1 MTAAQSRPPGGSAR
15 LYRSESPP
23 ATLGRQRAGGALLG
37 CPMRADRTGPTPAL
51 ALGGKRD
58 IEAPFNPAGGTPMLD
73 FAAARRMMVEG
84 QVRTSDVTDVRIIAA
99 MLELPRERFVPETSR
114 DLAYLDLDV
123 PITAAAGARHARR
136 LLQPLVLAKLGQAAA
151 VTAHDRVLDVGCGT
165 GYSSAL
171 LARLAS
177 AIVALEQDPALAALA
192 GDNLRAVGASNVTI
206 ATGPLIEGWQ
216 PAAPY
221 DVI

>member
-1 MTAAQSRPPGGSAR
+1 MSMTAAQSRPPGGSAR
-15 LYRSESPP
+15 LYRSESLA
-23 ATLGRQRAGGALLG
+23 ATLRQPRGGGASGSSRSTAGRGGLARLSDARG
-37 CPMRADRTGPTPAL
+37 RTGPTRAL

-58 IEAPFNPAGGTPMLD
+58 IEAPFNTAGGTPMLD

-136 LLQPLVLAKLGQAAA
+136 LLKPMVLAKLGQAAA
-151 VTAHDRVLDVGCGT
+151 VTADDRVLDVGCGT

-177 AIVALEQDPALAALA
+177 AIVALEP
-192 GDNLRAVGASNVTI
+192 
-206 ATGPLIEGWQ
+206 
-216 PAAPY
+216 
-221 DVI
+221 